1 MFLKLYNN
9 TSEKNAITKNLTN
22 ELSFE
27 GKLREECTIKTPV
40 IDIASTYNI
49 PSFNYA
55 YIPEFD
61 RYYFIDNISSI
72 RNGIWSIAMTCDVLM
87 SFRTHILNSYAI
99 INHTQENGITG
110 YMSSDIWKTLVK
122 DKTDIINFP
131 NGLLE
136 TGEYILITAGGNS

>member
-1 MFLKLYNN
+1 MYLKLYNN
-9 TSEKNAITKNLTN
+9 TSEKNAISKTLNN
-22 ELSFE
+22 ETTFE
-27 GKLREECTIKTPV
+27 GRLRGECNIKNPV
-40 IDIASTYNI
+40 IDIASNGNI

-61 RYYFIDNISSI
+61 RYYFIDNIASI
-72 RNGIWSIAMTCDVLM
+72 RNGIWSIEMTCDVLM
-87 SFRTHILNSYAI
+87 SFRTDILNSYAV
-99 INHTQENGITG
+99 INHTQQTDITE
-110 YMSSDIWKTLVK
+110 YMNSDIWKTLVK